1 MKGLETHAQNT
12 MSPAYYC
19 VQQIIVFSNLLCL
32 RYLLPDKSLLERYM
46 IDQPVYYKPYDER
59 IITKLLNNYR
69 SHPAILELPNRL
81 FYDGELNVFADP
93 LMRESFC
100 DWEKLPSKDFPIIF
114 HGIIGRDMREERSPS
129 FFNPEEVSVVHDY
142 VKSLLQK
149 KRGIKVNPKDIGIIS
164 PYRKQVQYW

>member
-1 MKGLETHAQNT
+1 
-12 MSPAYYC
+12 
-19 VQQIIVFSNLLCL
+19 
-32 RYLLPDKSLLERYM
+32 M

-69 SHPAILELPNRL
+69 SHPAILELPNHL